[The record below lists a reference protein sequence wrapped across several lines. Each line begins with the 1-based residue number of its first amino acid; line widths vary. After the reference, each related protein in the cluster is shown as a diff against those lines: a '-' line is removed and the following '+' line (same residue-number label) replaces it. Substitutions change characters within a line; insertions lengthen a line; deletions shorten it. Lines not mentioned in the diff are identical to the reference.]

1 MFKKILLCIFLPLLL
16 TSCTGSGVKSYSQIA
31 PLISN
36 KDGLNVF
43 VLRDSGYVGVGALV
57 DVILNESKM
66 QLGNKEMIVGAAKIG
81 NNTLTAKISGLQG
94 VGLNSPSKTFNMSKE
109 QNRYYIISLK
119 TGLFTN
125 ELQLMETVEEEWK
138 KAASK

>member
-16 TSCTGSGVKSYSQIA
+16 TSCTGSGVTSYSQIA

-43 VLRDSGYVGVGALV
+43 VLRDSGYVGGGALV